1 MGELLT
7 SRGLTKKF
15 GAVTALDNFD
25 FDLNRNEI
33 VGLVGDNA
41 AGKSTFLKTVY
52 GIYWPQSGKIY
63 IRGKESTIDNPSDA
77 RDMGIEI
84 VFQDFMLCPDL
95 KGIENIFLGR
105 EKINFGFLQKDHMKK
120 FLRRTL
126 EKVGFEVDVEKVT
139 GELSGGQQQLIA
151 IIRVFLF
158 EPDILLLDEPTAN
171 LSKGAAKDLIGN
183 LVPFV
188 REMNAGIIYVSHNL
202 EEVISISDRIVV
214 MRKGKNVAEVESSKA
229 KVSELLRHMM
239 ARE

>member
-7 SRGLTKKF
+7 GRGLTKKF

-52 GIYWPQSGKIY
+52 GIYRPQSGKIY
-63 IRGKESTIDNPSDA
+63 IKGKESTIDNTSDA

-105 EKINFGFLQKDHMKK
+105 EKISFGLLRKDHMKK
-120 FLRRTL
+120 LLRRAL

-151 IIRVFLF
+151 IIRLFLF

-171 LSKGAAKDLIGN
+171 LSKGAAKDLIEN

-202 EEVISISDRIVV
+202 EEVISISDRIIV
-214 MRKGKNVAEVESSKA
+214 MRRGENVAEIETSKVT
-229 KVSELLRHMM
+229 VSELLRHMM

>member
-1 MGELLT
+1 
-7 SRGLTKKF
+7 
-15 GAVTALDNFD
+15 
-25 FDLNRNEI
+25 
-33 VGLVGDNA
+33 
-41 AGKSTFLKTVY
+41 
-52 GIYWPQSGKIY
+52 
-63 IRGKESTIDNPSDA
+63 
-77 RDMGIEI
+77 
-84 VFQDFMLCPDL
+84 
-95 KGIENIFLGR
+95 
-105 EKINFGFLQKDHMKK
+105 MKK
-120 FLRRTL
+120 LLRRAL

-214 MRKGKNVAEVESSKA
+214 MRRGENVAEVESSKA
-229 KVSELLRHMM
+229 TVSELLRHMM